1 MTLKASKTLKK
12 SLKNQLVNPFN
23 NPFTLKSHHLIVSA
37 AAFSILATTSA
48 LWAQSGSM
56 AAPAAHNMGASA
68 NSQQGQQAK
77 PLSVEELVA
86 AFTKADVNKD
96 GKLSRAEAENVPGLG
111 PKFDQIDAN
120 ADQFVSKVEF
130 ENAIR

>member
-1 MTLKASKTLKK
+1 MILKASKTLKK
-12 SLKNQLVNPFN
+12 PIKNQLVNPFN

-56 AAPAAHNMGASA
+56 AAPAYPNMGASA
-68 NSQQGQQAK
+68 NNSQQAK
-77 PLSVEELVA
+77 SLSAEELVA

-96 GKLSRAEAENVPGLG
+96 GKLSRAEAENVPGLAA
-111 PKFDQIDAN
+111 KFDQIDAN
-120 ADQFVSKVEF
+120 GDQFVSKVEF

>member
-12 SLKNQLVNPFN
+12 PSKNQLINPFN

-56 AAPAAHNMGASA
+56 TTPAAPNMGASA
-68 NSQQGQQAK
+68 NSQQAK

-96 GKLSRAEAENVPGLG
+96 GKLSRQEAENVPGLAAR
-111 PKFDQIDAN
+111 FDQIDAN
-120 ADQFVSKVEF
+120 ADKFVSKVEF

>member
-1 MTLKASKTLKK
+1 MTLKASKTLK
-12 SLKNQLVNPFN
+12 

-37 AAFSILATTSA
+37 AAFTILATTSA
-48 LWAQSGSM
+48 LWAQPGSM
-56 AAPAAHNMGASA
+56 TTPNTGASTNA
-68 NSQQGQQAK
+68 QQAK

-96 GKLSRAEAENVPGLG
+96 GKLSRQEADKVPGLG

-120 ADQFVSKVEF
+120 ADKFVSKVEF